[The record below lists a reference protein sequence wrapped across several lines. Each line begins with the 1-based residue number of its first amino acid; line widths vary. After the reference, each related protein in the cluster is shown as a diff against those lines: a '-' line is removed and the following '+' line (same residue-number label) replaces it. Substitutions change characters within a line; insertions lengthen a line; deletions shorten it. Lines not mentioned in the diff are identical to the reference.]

1 MGEDSELS
9 PYHRAWTAVA
19 AAAAAVAPR
28 PKSSGVFIA
37 INLNPIAAQSA
48 PNEML
53 ELRAAKSEGQNTG
66 RQRHLSE
73 TSEQI

>member
-9 PYHRAWTAVA
+9 PYHKAWTAV
-19 AAAAAVAPR
+19 AAAVAPR
-28 PKSSGVFIA
+28 PKSRGVFIA
-37 INLNPIAAQSA
+37 INLNPIAAQSE

-53 ELRAAKSEGQNTG
+53 ELRAAKSEGQNTC

-73 TSEQI
+73 TSERI